1 MPFKSLDATAIEA
14 SLGAAPG
21 ATPDAP
27 FGGQTRQYL
36 AGELKRPQAL
46 AHVHDADIEVG
57 ISDYANSGFEPAH
70 RHARAKEYQYVLR
83 GMTEYQDLDTGDVHR
98 FRAGDFYV
106 IYPGTAYVQ
115 RIKRDTRIL
124 FIKYPA
130 GNDKQI
136 VPMTEAVDAWA
147 RETLRV
153 TRVDLNARQTSAGA
167 AAEAPVVPV
176 ANSLKPAVAVAVF
189 DATNRL
195 LLVKRRDSGYWAMPG
210 GTMELTDSLEG
221 CARREVREETGIDI
235 AMTGMIGTYTDP
247 ATIIAYSD
255 GEVRREFS
263 ILLAAS
269 AAGGQLSHDDEST
282 DVQWVELE
290 KLARFPMVAA
300 QARRVQ
306 DVLTW
311 RTQRDVRNM
320 CDVSIR

>member
-1 MPFKSLDATAIEA
+1 MPFKSLDAAAIEA
-14 SLGAAPG
+14 SLGG
-21 ATPDAP
+21 QS
-27 FGGQTRQYL
+27 GQTRQYL
-36 AGELKRPQAL
+36 AGALQQPQPL

-57 ISDYANSGFEPAH
+57 LSDYVKSGFEPAH

-83 GMTEYQDLDTGDVHR
+83 GMTEYRDLDTGDVHR

-136 VPMTEAVDAWA
+136 VPMSEAVDAWA

-153 TRVDLNARQTSAGA
+153 MRVDLNARQTNDGA
-167 AAEAPVVPV
+167 VVDAPAAPA

-189 DATNRL
+189 DAANRL

-221 CARREVREETGIDI
+221 CARREVLEETGIDI
-235 AMTGMIGTYTDP
+235 AINGMIGTYTDP
-247 ATIIAYSD
+247 STIIAYSD

-263 ILLAAS
+263 ILLAGSAS
-269 AAGGQLSHDDEST
+269 ASATGEQPAHDDEST
-282 DVQWVELE
+282 DVQWVKLE
-290 KLARFPMVAA
+290 ELARFPMVAA
-300 QARRVQ
+300 QAKRVQ
-306 DVLTW
+306 DVLAW
-311 RTQRDVRNM
+311 RTHRN
-320 CDVSIR
+320 VFIR

>member
-1 MPFKSLDATAIEA
+1 MPFKSLDAAAIEA
-14 SLGAAPG
+14 SL
-21 ATPDAP
+21 
-27 FGGQTRQYL
+27 GGQTRQYL
-36 AGELKRPQAL
+36 AGALKQPQAL
-46 AHVHDADIEVG
+46 THVHDADIEVG
-57 ISDYANSGFEPAH
+57 ISDYVESGFEPAH
-70 RHARAKEYQYVLR
+70 CHARAKEYQYVLR
-83 GMTEYQDLDTGDVHR
+83 GMTEYQDLDTGDVYR

-124 FIKYPA
+124 FFKYPA

-136 VPMTEAVDAWA
+136 VPMTEAIDAWA

-153 TRVDLNARQTSAGA
+153 TRVDLNARQRNDGA

-189 DATNRL
+189 DAANRL
-195 LLVKRRDSGYWAMPG
+195 LLVKRRDSGHWAMPG
-210 GTMELTDSLEG
+210 GTMELSDSLEG

-235 AMTGMIGTYTDP
+235 AITGMIGTYTDP

-269 AAGGQLSHDDEST
+269 ATSEHLSHDDEST
-282 DVQWVELE
+282 DVQWVRFED
-290 KLARFPMVAA
+290 LARFRMVAA

-306 DVLTW
+306 DVLAW
-311 RTQRDVRNM
+311 RTRRDVR
-320 CDVSIR
+320 DVFIR

>member
-1 MPFKSLDATAIEA
+1 MPFKSLDAAAIEA
-14 SLGAAPG
+14 ALA
-21 ATPDAP
+21 
-27 FGGQTRQYL
+27 GQTRQYL
-36 AGELKRPQAL
+36 AGALTRPQPL
-46 AHVHDADIEVG
+46 SHVHDEDIEVG
-57 ISDYANSGFEPAH
+57 ISDYVHAAFEPAH

-98 FRAGDFYV
+98 FRTGDFYV
-106 IYPGTAYVQ
+106 IDPGTAYVQ

-130 GNDKQI
+130 GNDKHA
-136 VPMTEAVDAWA
+136 VPMTQAVDAWA
-147 RETLRV
+147 REILRV
-153 TRVDLNARQTSAGA
+153 TRIDLNAREGHAL
-167 AAEAPVVPV
+167 PV

-189 DATNRL
+189 DVSGRI

-221 CARREVREETGIDI
+221 CARREVREEAGIDI
-235 AMTGMIGTYTDP
+235 AITGMIGTYTDP

-269 AAGGQLSHDDEST
+269 ASPSDEHLSHDDEST
-282 DVQWVELE
+282 DAQWVDLDD
-290 KLARFPMVAA
+290 LARFPMVAA

-306 DVLTW
+306 DVLAW
-311 RTQRDVRNM
+311 RANREIF
-320 CDVSIR
+320 IR

>member
-1 MPFKSLDATAIEA
+1 MPFKSLDAAAIEA
-14 SLGAAPG
+14 ALRGR
-21 ATPDAP
+21 
-27 FGGQTRQYL
+27 TRQYL
-36 AGELKRPQAL
+36 AGALQQPQPL
-46 AHVHDADIEVG
+46 AHVHDTDIEVG
-57 ISDYANSGFEPAH
+57 ISDYVASGFEPAH

-83 GMTEYQDLDTGDVHR
+83 GMTEYRDVDTGEVHR

-130 GNDKQI
+130 GNDKQV

-153 TRVDLNARQTSAGA
+153 TRLDLNARQKNEGA
-167 AAEAPVVPV
+167 AAEAPAAPV

-221 CARREVREETGIDI
+221 CARREVREETGIEI
-235 AMTGMIGTYTDP
+235 TLMGMIGTYTDP
-247 ATIIAYSD
+247 ATLIAYSD

-269 AAGGQLSHDDEST
+269 AISEQLSHDDEST
-282 DVQWVELE
+282 DVQWVKPED
-290 KLARFPMVAA
+290 LARFPMVTA

-306 DVLTW
+306 DVLAW
-311 RTQRDVRNM
+311 RVNRDVF
-320 CDVSIR
+320 IR

>member
-1 MPFKSLDATAIEA
+1 MLFDSDRSGIPMPFKSLDAAAIEA
-14 SLGAAPG
+14 SL
-21 ATPDAP
+21 
-27 FGGQTRQYL
+27 GGQTRQYL
-36 AGELKRPQAL
+36 AGALKQPQPL
-46 AHVHDADIEVG
+46 AHVDDADLEVG
-57 ISDYANSGFEPAH
+57 ISDYIQSGFEPAH

-83 GMTEYQDLDTGDVHR
+83 GMTEYQDLETGDVHR

-147 RETLRV
+147 RKTLRV
-153 TRVDLNARQTSAGA
+153 TRVDLDARQTNDGA
-167 AAEAPVVPV
+167 AAEAPVAPV

-189 DATNRL
+189 DAANRL

-221 CARREVREETGIDI
+221 CACREVREETGIEI
-235 AMTGMIGTYTDP
+235 AITGMIGAYTDP

-269 AAGGQLSHDDEST
+269 ATSEQLSHDDEST
-282 DVQWVELE
+282 DVQWVKLE
-290 KLARFPMVAA
+290 ELARFPMVAA

-306 DVLTW
+306 DVLAW
-311 RTQRDVRNM
+311 RTNRDAF
-320 CDVSIR
+320 IR

>member
-1 MPFKSLDATAIEA
+1 MPFKSLDAAAIEA
-14 SLGAAPG
+14 ALGG
-21 ATPDAP
+21 R
-27 FGGQTRQYL
+27 TRQYL
-36 AGELKRPQAL
+36 AGALQQPQPL
-46 AHVHDADIEVG
+46 AHVHDTDIEVG
-57 ISDYANSGFEPAH
+57 ISDYVKSGFEPAH

-83 GMTEYQDLDTGDVHR
+83 GMTEYKDLDTGDVHR

-136 VPMTEAVDAWA
+136 VPMSEAVDAWA

-153 TRVDLNARQTSAGA
+153 TRVDLNARQTDGGA
-167 AAEAPVVPV
+167 VSDASDTPNVPA

-189 DATNRL
+189 DAANRL

-221 CARREVREETGIDI
+221 CARREVLEETGIDI
-235 AMTGMIGTYTDP
+235 AITGMVGTYTDP

-263 ILLAAS
+263 ILLAGSAS
-269 AAGGQLSHDDEST
+269 ATGEPLAHDDEST
-282 DVQWVELE
+282 DVQWVKLDE
-290 KLARFPMVAA
+290 LARFPMVAA

-306 DVLTW
+306 DVIAW
-311 RTQRDVRNM
+311 RAHRDVF
-320 CDVSIR
+320 IR